1 MDAFTTEMK
10 DLLEKEKRGILNKL
24 RNDEEDIKRGL
35 DLQGDDADLAN
46 EADDL
51 KNKEI
56 FNAMDTKR
64 LRAIDGALKRIN
76 DNRYG
81 FCLQCGKRIPEGRLR
96 AMPSA
101 VLCVSCKERQERFM

>member
-10 DLLEKEKRGILNKL
+10 ELLEKEKRDILNKL

-64 LRAIDGALKRIN
+64 LKAIDGALKRIN